1 MCYRLRVND
10 IANMLLLL
18 QTIPWLR
25 ETTKLP
31 IVLKG
36 IQCVEDAVLAAE
48 AGVDGI
54 LISNHGGR
62 QLD

>member
-1 MCYRLRVND
+1 MSR
-10 IANMLLLL
+10 

-25 ETTKLP
+25 SVTKLP

-36 IQCVEDAVLAAE
+36 IQCVEVGSARTCAICSHIEVSGQDAVRAAE

-54 LISNHGGR
+54 LI
-62 QLD
+62 

>member
-1 MCYRLRVND
+1 MADGASRRLVGCCATDREEV
-10 IANMLLLL
+10 

-25 ETTKLP
+25 KMTKLP

-48 AGVDGI
+48 AGVDSGV
-54 LISNHGGR
+54 ST
-62 QLD
+62 